1 MKKFLLLFLYVQA
14 CIIRNHFV
22 DGSCFAVADHRVHVV
37 SHLPQDSAP
46 LRIHCA
52 SKDDDL
58 GYHNLFPGQDFH
70 WSFCAEFLPITLFFC
85 HLWWFPKEKAFEVYK
100 ESFTRVRTP
109 QSWWVAKSDGIYFS
123 NQTHPT
129 GLTKRFNWEG

>member
-1 MKKFLLLFLYVQA
+1 MCRPALFAIILWMDHALLWQTIEFMWLVISLKIV
-14 CIIRNHFV
+14 
-22 DGSCFAVADHRVHVV
+22 
-37 SHLPQDSAP
+37 
-46 LRIHCA
+46 RIHCA

-123 NQTHPT
+123 NQTDPT